1 MKFIFDE
8 QEIRKAVAVLKPN
21 GELFEIRY
29 IPTTKNRYE
38 IYSGY
43 FTNADTLISELS
55 RFEPRERGN
64 LYFTLNK
71 INQACYSRT
80 QRDRFIKTSGST
92 SDSDIVGYQWLMIDF
107 DPERPSDTSASNDEL
122 EAAHHKAI
130 AVYRYLANNGFTEPI
145 VAISGNG
152 YHLLY
157 RINLA
162 ATDERRELVKRV
174 LETLDFLFSDTQ
186 IKVDTT
192 VHNPARIC
200 KLYGTYA
207 AKGANTPDRPHR
219 LAKILKVPSEI
230 TPTPP
235 EMLMKFTEQLP
246 DDTPSVT
253 PSARHLPHGGRLDGE
268 KFDLCDWLIKY
279 NISVTERVPYKG
291 GVKFI
296 LSNCPFD
303 ESHTGKD
310 AAVFQLANGV
320 VGFKCLH
327 NSCSHYGWRD
337 FREKFEPDAY
347 KYDRT
352 PRPMKAELSTP
363 NRDLPPIPDRES
375 RRKDE
380 PVFFTMHDIDALG
393 DATDEFIKTGIT
405 GIDSRIRGL
414 RKGAVTILSGLR
426 ACGKSSFISQLALE
440 AANQKLCTA
449 IYSGEMSAKN
459 VKKWLTRQAAGKY
472 GVKKVDFDDGSYEY
486 LVKPDHDKAVTEWL
500 NKFVLVY
507 NNVHSNDFGFILK
520 ALQKLVDENHADL
533 IILDNLMTLNLSL
546 IESDTYQRQS
556 AFVGMLV
563 NFAELNNVHIVLV
576 AHPRKAQGF
585 LRIDDISGSGDI
597 ANRAENIFIMHRV
610 NDDFKRNS
618 KQTLGWKDSNPIY
631 NASNDIEICKNRT
644 NGVCDVHIPLYFD
657 IPTKQLCNEF
667 GEYRHYAWSESG
679 IDTDEDLF

>member
-55 RFEPRERGN
+55 HFEPRERGN

-130 AVYRYLANNGFTEPI
+130 AVYRYLAENGFTEPI

-440 AANQKLCTA
+440 AANQNCVRRSIRARCRRRTSR
-449 IYSGEMSAKN
+449 SGLH
-459 VKKWLTRQAAGKY
+459 VRQ
-472 GVKKVDFDDGSYEY
+472 
-486 LVKPDHDKAVTEWL
+486 
-500 NKFVLVY
+500 
-507 NNVHSNDFGFILK
+507 
-520 ALQKLVDENHADL
+520 Q
-533 IILDNLMTLNLSL
+533 
-546 IESDTYQRQS
+546 EST
-556 AFVGMLV
+556 G
-563 NFAELNNVHIVLV
+563 
-576 AHPRKAQGF
+576 
-585 LRIDDISGSGDI
+585 
-597 ANRAENIFIMHRV
+597 
-610 NDDFKRNS
+610 
-618 KQTLGWKDSNPIY
+618 
-631 NASNDIEICKNRT
+631 
-644 NGVCDVHIPLYFD
+644 
-657 IPTKQLCNEF
+657 
-667 GEYRHYAWSESG
+667 
-679 IDTDEDLF
+679 

>member
-1 MKFIFDE
+1 
-8 QEIRKAVAVLKPN
+8 
-21 GELFEIRY
+21 
-29 IPTTKNRYE
+29 
-38 IYSGY
+38 
-43 FTNADTLISELS
+43 
-55 RFEPRERGN
+55 
-64 LYFTLNK
+64 
-71 INQACYSRT
+71 
-80 QRDRFIKTSGST
+80 
-92 SDSDIVGYQWLMIDF
+92 
-107 DPERPSDTSASNDEL
+107 
-122 EAAHHKAI
+122 
-130 AVYRYLANNGFTEPI
+130 
-145 VAISGNG
+145 
-152 YHLLY
+152 
-157 RINLA
+157 
-162 ATDERRELVKRV
+162 
-174 LETLDFLFSDTQ
+174 
-186 IKVDTT
+186 
-192 VHNPARIC
+192 
-200 KLYGTYA
+200 
-207 AKGANTPDRPHR
+207 
-219 LAKILKVPSEI
+219 
-230 TPTPP
+230 
-235 EMLMKFTEQLP
+235 MLMKLTEQLP
-246 DDTPSVT
+246 KEPESTQRNYHDNGNFNLHNWLCEHHINIRESV
-253 PSARHLPHGGRLDGE
+253 S
-268 KFDLCDWLIKY
+268 
-279 NISVTERVPYKG
+279 YKG
-291 GVKFI
+291 GTKYI
-296 LSNCPFD
+296 LECCPFD

-310 AAVFQLANGV
+310 AAVFQLASGA

-347 KYDRT
+347 IYDHT

-363 NRDLPPIPDRES
+363 NRELPPIPDREA
-375 RRKDE
+375 RKKDE

-393 DATDEFIKTGIT
+393 DATDEFIKTGIK
-405 GIDSRIRGL
+405 GIDNRIRGL

-500 NKFVLVY
+500 NKYVLVY

-585 LRIDDISGSGDI
+585 LRIEDISGSGDI

-618 KQTLGWKDSNPIY
+618 KQTLGWKESNPIY

-679 IDTDEDLF
+679 ISAEEDLF

>member
-1 MKFIFDE
+1 MRFVFDE

-43 FTNADTLISELS
+43 FTSADTLINELS
-55 RFEPRERGN
+55 RFEPREQGN

-92 SDSDIVGYQWLMIDF
+92 SDNDIVGYQWLMIDF
-107 DPERPSDTSASNDEL
+107 DPERPSDTSSSNDEL

-130 AVYRYLANNGFTEPI
+130 SVYRYLAENGFSEPL

-162 ATDERRELVKRV
+162 VTDERRELVKRV

-219 LAKILKVPSEI
+219 LARILKIPNEI

-235 EMLMKFTEQLP
+235 EMLMKLTEQLP
-246 DDTPSVT
+246 KEPESTQRNYHDNGNFNLHNWLCEHHINIRESV
-253 PSARHLPHGGRLDGE
+253 S
-268 KFDLCDWLIKY
+268 
-279 NISVTERVPYKG
+279 YKG
-291 GVKFI
+291 GTKYI
-296 LSNCPFD
+296 LECCPFD

-310 AAVFQLANGV
+310 AAVFQLASGA

-352 PRPMKAELSTP
+352 PRPERSPVSTP
-363 NRDLPPIPDRES
+363 NRELPPIPDREK
-375 RRKDE
+375 RKQDE
-380 PVFFTMHDIDALG
+380 PVFLTMKQIDELK
-393 DATDEFIKTGIT
+393 DKTDEFIKTGIT
-405 GIDSRIRGL
+405 GIDTRIRGL

-472 GVKKVDFDDGSYEY
+472 GVHKVDFDDGSYEY

-500 NKFVLVY
+500 NKYVLVY

-585 LRIDDISGSGDI
+585 LRIEDISGSGDI

-618 KQTLGWKDSNPIY
+618 KQTLGWKESNSIY

-667 GEYRHYAWSESG
+667 GEYRHYAWAESG
-679 IDTDEDLF
+679 VSADEDLF

>member
-1 MKFIFDE
+1 MRVSSGDLCAAE
-8 QEIRKAVAVLKPN
+8 APTEATAETDRKAPRN
-21 GELFEIRY
+21 
-29 IPTTKNRYE
+29 
-38 IYSGY
+38 
-43 FTNADTLISELS
+43 NA
-55 RFEPRERGN
+55 
-64 LYFTLNK
+64 
-71 INQACYSRT
+71 
-80 QRDRFIKTSGST
+80 
-92 SDSDIVGYQWLMIDF
+92 
-107 DPERPSDTSASNDEL
+107 
-122 EAAHHKAI
+122 
-130 AVYRYLANNGFTEPI
+130 
-145 VAISGNG
+145 
-152 YHLLY
+152 
-157 RINLA
+157 
-162 ATDERRELVKRV
+162 
-174 LETLDFLFSDTQ
+174 
-186 IKVDTT
+186 
-192 VHNPARIC
+192 
-200 KLYGTYA
+200 
-207 AKGANTPDRPHR
+207 
-219 LAKILKVPSEI
+219 
-230 TPTPP
+230 
-235 EMLMKFTEQLP
+235 
-246 DDTPSVT
+246 
-253 PSARHLPHGGRLDGE
+253 E
-268 KFDLCDWLIKY
+268 KFDLRNWLCEHQI
-279 NISVTERVPYKG
+279 NVRESVPYKG
-291 GVKFI
+291 GTKFI

-310 AAVFQLANGV
+310 AAVFQLASGA

-327 NSCSHYGWRD
+327 NSCAHRTWRD

-352 PRPMKAELSTP
+352 PRPERSPVSTP
-363 NRDLPPIPDRES
+363 NRELPPIPDREA
-375 RRKDE
+375 RKKDE
-380 PVFFTMHDIDALG
+380 PVFLTMKQIDELKNK
-393 DATDEFIKTGIT
+393 TDEFIKTGIK
-405 GIDSRIRGL
+405 GIDTRIRGL

-500 NKFVLVY
+500 NKYVLVY

-563 NFAELNNVHIVLV
+563 NFAELNNVHIILV

-618 KQTLGWKDSNPIY
+618 KQTLGWKESNSIY

-667 GEYRHYAWSESG
+667 GEYRHYAWAESG
-679 IDTDEDLF
+679 VSADEDLF